1 MHRPVKV
8 RYEDHSFFIVIPKE
22 VFQKTG
28 LKKGDWLILEPFPG
42 GFTAKKIEEV
52 GHGGGKEDSAG
63 SN

>member
-8 RYEDHSFFIVIPKE
+8 RYEDHSFFIVIPKDVVKE
-22 VFQKTG
+22 TG

-52 GHGGGKEDSAG
+52 RDGGGKEDSAG